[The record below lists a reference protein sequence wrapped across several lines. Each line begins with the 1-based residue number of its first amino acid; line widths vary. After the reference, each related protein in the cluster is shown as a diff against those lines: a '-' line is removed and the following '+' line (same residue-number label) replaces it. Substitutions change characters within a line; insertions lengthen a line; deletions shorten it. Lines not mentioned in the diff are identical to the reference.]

1 MTADAYEKNSWI
13 PHRTSPTSRKGMV
26 AAKTPQAAQVG
37 ADILAAGGNA
47 VDSAV
52 ATAFAVG
59 VSEPWAN
66 GIGGGGFMVV
76 WLAKEQKALAIDFS
90 MKTPAAA
97 TESMFSLIE
106 DESAAGALFGWPATE
121 GDKHVIGPHSICV
134 PGTVAGLALALEKWG
149 TMSLADVI
157 APSIKIAEEGFPV
170 TWNMTTTIAKAIQ
183 SIRPYP
189 ETAKV
194 YLRPD
199 GDVPFTQD
207 QTNPHL
213 IKQPELANTL
223 RLIAAGGPDVFYKGE
238 IAQKIASH
246 LQDEG
251 TVLTLDDLASYEA
264 KIYEPLVSDYHN
276 YDIYTYGRGTGGTSL
291 SQSIRAL
298 NLLENGSPE
307 SRTTEQWHRMAAIF
321 QQAFADRFTYLA
333 DPDQVEVPI
342 DALLADDYAHATV
355 AAIGE
360 RATAPTAA
368 DKQSLGVSHNLN
380 ASVPEYMRD
389 GSTTHLSV
397 IDSEG
402 NAVSLTQTLLAL
414 FGSRVTVPE
423 TGVLMNNGMMWF
435 DPEPGHPNSIAGG
448 KYPLANMAPTL
459 VVKDG
464 AIVASLGAS
473 GGRKIMNCNAQL
485 VMNIVDSGMTAQDAI
500 SAPRIDCSTSTV
512 FASQRIEP
520 SIRESLGEMGYDISA
535 RDEGLLT
542 SDFSSPV
549 AVRRDADGTLDGGAD
564 PWYFT
569 ATAVGVEDD

>member
-1 MTADAYEKNSWI
+1 MTADIYAKNSWI
-13 PHRTSPTSRKGMV
+13 PQRSFPSSQKGMV
-26 AAKTPQAAQVG
+26 ASKMPQASQIG

-47 VDSAV
+47 VDSAI

-59 VSEPWAN
+59 VCEPWAN
-66 GIGGGGFMVV
+66 GLGGGGFMVV

-90 MKTPAAA
+90 MKSPAAA
-97 TESMFSLIE
+97 TDSMFPLV
-106 DESAAGALFGWPATE
+106 DVESGEGGLFGWPATE

-134 PGTVAGLALALEKWG
+134 PGTVAGLALALETWG

-157 APSIKIAEEGFPV
+157 APSIRLAEEGFPV
-170 TWNMTTTIAKAIQ
+170 TWNITTTIAKAIK
-183 SIRPYP
+183 SIRPFA

-194 YLRPD
+194 YLRAD
-199 GDVPFTQD
+199 GDAPFTQD
-207 QTNPHL
+207 QTQPHM

-238 IAQKIASH
+238 IAQKIAGH
-246 LQDEG
+246 LHDEG
-251 TVLTLDDLASYEA
+251 TVFSLDDLANYEA
-264 KIYEPLVSDYHN
+264 TIYEPLETSYHGHT
-276 YDIYTYGRGTGGTSL
+276 IYNHGRGTGGTTL
-291 SQSIRAL
+291 SQSLRAL
-298 NLLENGSPE
+298 NLLDSGAPE
-307 SRTTEQWHRMAAIF
+307 SRTASQWHHMASVF
-321 QQAFADRFTYLA
+321 RQAFADRFTYLA
-333 DPDQVEVPI
+333 DPDQIEVPL
-342 DALLADDYAHATV
+342 DALLAEGHARATV
-355 AAIGE
+355 DAIGDV
-360 RATAPTAA
+360 AAVPTAT
-368 DKQSLGVSHNLN
+368 DKHELGVSHNLA
-380 ASVPEYMRD
+380 ASVPDYMRD

-397 IDSEG
+397 IDGEG

-435 DPEPGHPNSIAGG
+435 DPEPGHPNSIAGE
-448 KYPLANMAPTL
+448 KRPLANMAPTL
-459 VVKDG
+459 VARDG

-485 VMNIVDSGMTAQDAI
+485 VMNIVDSGMNAQNAI

-512 FASQRIEP
+512 LASQRITA
-520 SIRESLGEMGYDISA
+520 SVRESLEAKGYDIST
-535 RDEGLLT
+535 RHEGLLT

-549 AVRRDADGTLDGGAD
+549 AVTRTANGTLEGGTD

>member
-1 MTADAYEKNSWI
+1 MTADIYAKNSWI
-13 PHRTSPTSRKGMV
+13 PQRSFPTSRKGMV
-26 AAKTPQAAQVG
+26 ASKMPQASQIG

-47 VDSAV
+47 VDSAI

-59 VSEPWAN
+59 VCEPWAN

-90 MKTPAAA
+90 MKSPAAA
-97 TESMFSLIE
+97 TESMFPLLDAEGSE
-106 DESAAGALFGWPATE
+106 GSLFGWPATE

-157 APSIKIAEEGFPV
+157 APAIELAEEGFPV
-170 TWNMTTTIAKAIQ
+170 TWNITTTIAKAIQ

-189 ETAKV
+189 ETAKI
-194 YLRPD
+194 YLRAD
-199 GDVPFTQD
+199 GDAPFTQD
-207 QTNPHL
+207 QTQPHL

-223 RLIAAGGPDVFYKGE
+223 RLIAAGGADVFYKGE
-238 IAQKIASH
+238 IAQKIAGH
-246 LQDEG
+246 LQEEG
-251 TVLTLDDLASYEA
+251 TVFTLDDLANYEA
-264 KIYEPLVSDYHN
+264 KIYEPLTTEYHGHE
-276 YDIYTYGRGTGGTSL
+276 IYNHGRGSGGTSL
-291 SQSIRAL
+291 SQSLRAL
-298 NLLENGSPE
+298 NLLESGSPE
-307 SRTTEQWHRMAAIF
+307 SRSAAQWHGVTSVFR
-321 QQAFADRFTYLA
+321 QAFADRFTYLA
-333 DPDQVEVPI
+333 DPDQIEVPI
-342 DALLADDYAHATV
+342 DALLANDYAQATV
-355 AAIGE
+355 DAIGDS
-360 RATAPTAA
+360 ATTPTAA
-368 DKQSLGVSHNLN
+368 DKQTLGVSHNLK

-397 IDSEG
+397 IDGEG

-414 FGSRVTVPE
+414 FGSRVTVPG

-448 KYPLANMAPTL
+448 KHPLANMAPTL

-485 VMNIVDSGMTAQDAI
+485 VMNIVDSGMTAQEAI

-512 FASQRIEP
+512 LASQRIDAP
-520 SIRESLGEMGYDISA
+520 VRESLAAMGYDVST
-535 RDEGLLT
+535 RHEGLLT

-549 AVRRDADGTLDGGAD
+549 AVHRAADGTLDGGAD

>member
-1 MTADAYEKNSWI
+1 MTAEIYAKNSWV
-13 PHRTSPTSRKGMV
+13 PHRKAPTSRKGMV
-26 AAKTPQAAQVG
+26 ASKMPQASQIG

-59 VSEPWAN
+59 VCEPWAN

-90 MKTPAAA
+90 MKTPAGA
-97 TESMFSLIE
+97 TESMFPLIDSPGGE
-106 DESAAGALFGWPATE
+106 GALFGWPATE
-121 GDKHVIGPHSICV
+121 GDRHVIGPHSICV

-149 TMSLADVI
+149 TMPLADVI
-157 APSIKIAEEGFPV
+157 APAIELAEDGFPV
-170 TWNMTTTIAKAIQ
+170 TWNITTAIAKAVQ

-194 YLRPD
+194 YLRAD
-199 GDVPFTQD
+199 GDVPFTLD
-207 QTNPHL
+207 QTRPHM
-213 IKQPELANTL
+213 IKQPDLANTL

-238 IAQKIASH
+238 IAQKIAGH

-251 TVLTLDDLASYEA
+251 TIFTLEDLANYEA
-264 KIYEPLVSDYHN
+264 EIYEPVVSEYHGHRV
-276 YDIYTYGRGTGGTSL
+276 YTHGRGTGGTSM
-291 SQSIRAL
+291 SQSLRAL
-298 NLLENGSPE
+298 NLMDNGSPE
-307 SRTTEQWHRMAAIF
+307 TRTTGQWHRIAAVF
-321 QQAFADRFTYLA
+321 RQAFADRFTYLA

-342 DALLADDYAHATV
+342 DALLAESYAQATV
-355 AAIGE
+355 DAIGDK
-360 RATAPTAA
+360 ATAPMAA
-368 DKQSLGVSHNLN
+368 DRQALGVTHNLK

-435 DPEPGHPNSIAGG
+435 DPEPGHPNSVAGA
-448 KYPLANMAPTL
+448 KRPLANMAPTL
-459 VVKDG
+459 IEKDG

-485 VMNIVDSGMTAQDAI
+485 VMNIVDSGMTAQEAI
-500 SAPRIDCSTSTV
+500 SAPRIDCSTATI
-512 FASQRIEP
+512 FASQRID
-520 SIRESLGEMGYDISA
+520 ESVRDGLVQKGYDVST
-535 RDEGLLT
+535 RHEGLLT

-549 AVRRDADGTLDGGAD
+549 AVRRGADGTLDGGAD
-564 PWYFT
+564 PWYYT
-569 ATAVGVEDD
+569 ATAMGVEDD